1 MVTKGYYNKPE
12 ETKKAIDADGY
23 MHTGDMGVMDEEG
36 YVRIVD
42 RTKDMIIVG
51 GYKVFSTKVEDTL
64 TKHPAIAMVAI
75 VGLPNPDR
83 PGSEL
88 VKAYVQ
94 IDPQYEFDGNKE
106 ALKQDIIASVQKDLA
121 PYEVPKI
128 IEFLEN
134 ENMEYCVYY
143 LDF

>member
-1 MVTKGYYNKPE
+1 
-12 ETKKAIDADGY
+12 

-106 ALKQDIIASVQKDLA
+106 ALKQDIITSVQKDLA

-128 IEFLEN
+128 IEFLDELPLT
-134 ENMEYCVYY
+134 VVGKVDKKA
-143 LDF
+143 LRG